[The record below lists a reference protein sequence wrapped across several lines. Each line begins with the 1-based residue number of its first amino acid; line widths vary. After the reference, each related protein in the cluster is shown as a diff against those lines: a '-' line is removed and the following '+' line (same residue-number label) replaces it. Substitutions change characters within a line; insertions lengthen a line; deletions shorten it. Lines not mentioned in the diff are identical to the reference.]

1 MIQQPKKKIVMFMD
15 LVKHSHPN
23 KFWEKEEKKK
33 KRYPNLVCKEGF
45 LLINS

>member
-1 MIQQPKKKIVMFMD
+1 MIQQPKKKKIVMFMD

-33 KRYPNLVCKEGF
+33 KVSKFGL
-45 LLINS
+45 

>member
-1 MIQQPKKKIVMFMD
+1 MIQQPKKKKKIVMFMD

-33 KRYPNLVCKEGF
+33 KVSKFGL
-45 LLINS
+45 

>member
-1 MIQQPKKKIVMFMD
+1 MIQQPKKKKFVMFMD

-33 KRYPNLVCKEGF
+33 RYPNLVCKEGF